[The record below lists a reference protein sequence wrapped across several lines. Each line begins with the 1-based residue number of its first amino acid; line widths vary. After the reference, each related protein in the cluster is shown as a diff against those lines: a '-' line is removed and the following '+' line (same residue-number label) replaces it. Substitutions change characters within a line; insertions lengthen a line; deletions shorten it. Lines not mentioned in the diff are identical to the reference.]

1 MNGETAMVAGGASKP
16 PVVAGASTPTIGEAV
31 AADQLYLAFRLADE
45 VYAIDI
51 LRIREIIEYSTPT
64 SVPMMP
70 PSVRGVINLRGSVVP
85 VIDLAIRF
93 GRSPTGV
100 GKRTCIVI
108 VEVQHAGATHV
119 LGLMVDGV
127 NAVMEIAADDI
138 EPAPSFGVKIN
149 AEFIEGMAR
158 SNGRFVIILD
168 VGRALSIE
176 EIAAVESVHA
186 QQSPDAC

>member
-1 MNGETAMVAGGASKP
+1 MSGQGTKLVAPGEVNA
-16 PVVAGASTPTIGEAV
+16 E
-31 AADQLYLAFRLADE
+31 QLYLAFRLADE
-45 VYAIDI
+45 VFAIDI
-51 LRIREIIEYSTPT
+51 LRIREIIEYTLPT

-93 GRSPTGV
+93 GREATGV

-127 NAVMEIAADDI
+127 NAVMEIGAENI
-138 EPAPSFGVKIN
+138 EAAPSFGTRVDT
-149 AEFIEGMAR
+149 EFIEGMAR
-158 SNGRFVIILD
+158 VNGKFIIILD

-176 EIAAVESVHA
+176 EMAVITSV
-186 QQSPDAC
+186 DGG

>member
-1 MNGETAMVAGGASKP
+1 M
-16 PVVAGASTPTIGEAV
+16 
-31 AADQLYLAFRLADE
+31 F
-45 VYAIDI
+45 AIDI
-51 LRIREIIEYSTPT
+51 LRIREIIEYNLPT

-93 GRSPTGV
+93 GRDATGV

-127 NAVMEIAADDI
+127 NAVMEISAENI
-138 EPAPSFGVKIN
+138 EAAPSFGTRVDT
-149 AEFIEGMAR
+149 EFIEGMAR
-158 SNGRFVIILD
+158 VNGKFIIILD

-176 EIAAVESVHA
+176 EMAVITSA
-186 QQSPDAC
+186 DSA

>member
-1 MNGETAMVAGGASKP
+1 MNGETAMATAGAAKP
-16 PVVAGASTPTIGEAV
+16 PVVSGASTPTIGEAV

-168 VGRALSIE
+168 VSRALSIDE
-176 EIAAVESVHA
+176 MAAVASVGWNTEA
-186 QQSPDAC
+186 AK